1 MTLVAQAVPDISRAE
16 RRSASVAA
24 QTSLLARGIVPLT
37 DPGLGSGAMANLAGQ
52 GSGVQLQ
59 ALQSLAQELMRV
71 DDDSR
76 LPFDAA

>member
-1 MTLVAQAVPDISRAE
+1 MTLVAQAVPDIFRAE
-16 RRSASVAA
+16 RRSASVSA
-24 QTSLLARGIVPLT
+24 QTSLLARGIVALT
-37 DPGLGSGAMANLAGQ
+37 DPGLGPGAMANLAGQ